1 MLHTIR
7 IVNRINEIPADSA
20 NTLYLLPDSWDDW
33 GTFRNKY
40 YVIYYTH
47 FGNRE
52 DLGYIKIGCPLEW
65 LDDRRPILD
74 AVLPALPQG
83 YYALGQSGEY
93 YQRVR
98 DLGPETA
105 RDILTKLNDVV
116 WDRQLYLRHQ
126 DDQAMRDSLQ
136 RYVSRTT
143 IEGQFRNI
151 LQGRAALT
159 EFHFTYQKQ
168 YQPLHIDFDVYPESV
183 PPTNIHVLIGSNG
196 VGKSTI
202 LNEIADIV
210 VGRAASEDA
219 NIYINDGSIFANV
232 IAMSFGAFEKF
243 NPQSIERRS
252 QNQVTYSY
260 IGSKKITELDGE
272 TLTIGKT
279 MDDFFN
285 EFYQSLQACRYEPKK
300 TLFLNCVEHFRYD
313 PILAALALPELLAE
327 SDDRQRLHAAFNG
340 LSSGH
345 KIVVL
350 SVAKIIEVIEEKTL
364 LLIDEP
370 ETHLHP
376 PLLSALI
383 RLLSTLLAECNG
395 AAIIATHSPV
405 VLQETPKRCVTVLY
419 RDGDTV
425 TSERPERE
433 TFGENVSVLTRSA
446 FNLELSRTGYVNLI
460 QQMVDEYRYFDKI
473 YRQFGEELGSEAL
486 AILSALSDD
495 EGDI

>member
-7 IVNRINEIPADSA
+7 IVNRINEIPAESA

-40 YVIYYTH
+40 YVIYYN
-47 FGNRE
+47 GLGIRE
-52 DLGYIKIGCPLEW
+52 DLGYIKIGCSLER

-74 AVLPALPQG
+74 TVLSALPQG

-98 DLGPETA
+98 DLGPEAA

-151 LQGRAALT
+151 LHGRAALT
-159 EFHFTYQKQ
+159 EFHFTYKKK

-183 PPTNIHVLIGSNG
+183 PPSNIHVLIGSNG

-210 VGRAASEDA
+210 VGRSASDDA

-260 IGSKKITELDGE
+260 IGSKKIAELDGE

-285 EFYQSLQACRYEPKK
+285 EFYQSLQACSYEPKK

-313 PILAALALPELLAE
+313 PILAALALPELLDN
-327 SDDRQRLHAAFNG
+327 SGDWQRLYAAFNG

-460 QQMVDEYRYFDKI
+460 QQMVDKYRYFDDI